1 MMKRTKIL
9 VVVLAVIAAVMLLT
23 GCEKNVNKV
32 DKNENNTNKLGN
44 EVSDKFDMNAKFS
57 NEDLIVNNLK
67 YGMTE
72 EEVKNTMGEP
82 DRTEKGEDV
91 DIYGESISYHYEDL
105 QLLFYDHDGKMVL
118 SCAATESPEYTFA
131 RGLKVG
137 DSKEKVISSFNRE
150 TENESEMRKIY
161 SVYDK
166 SNSFG
171 KYLYGQG
178 IEDVADGVKESGIV
192 QYAFINYYNY
202 DSSRPDATYMIEYR
216 YAEPPYASGYATAGD
231 SNSSLVFDLDN
242 NDTVTCIRWYY
253 YPEMQ

>member
-1 MMKRTKIL
+1 MRKTKIL
-9 VVVLAVIAAVMLLT
+9 IAVLIAIAVVMLCS
-23 GCEKNVNKV
+23 GCGERKNTVEN
-32 DKNENNTNKLGN
+32 NENNTSFSGN
-44 EVSDKFDMNAKFS
+44 EISEKFDTNAKFS

-67 YGMTE
+67 FGMTE
-72 EEVKNTMGEP
+72 DDVKNIMGAPNRIEN
-82 DRTEKGEDV
+82 GEDL
-91 DIYGESISYHYEDL
+91 DIYGESISYFYKDL
-105 QLLFYDHDGKMVL
+105 QLLFYNHDGKMVL

-150 TENESEMRKIY
+150 TENESEMRNIY
-161 SVYDK
+161 SVFDK

-171 KYLYGQG
+171 KYLYGHG

-216 YAEPPYASGYATAGD
+216 YFEPPYASGYATAGD
-231 SNSSLVFDLDN
+231 PSCSLVFDVDSNDN
-242 NDTVTCIRWYY
+242 VTCIRWYY
-253 YPEMQ
+253 LPEMK